1 MSTTRLKIVGAGGAR
16 RIHLDKLKFPPNLEA
31 QNVDQP
37 VKTPVSATG
46 LNAASQALA
55 DTRDR
60 WQWLRVSLA
69 MLVVAFAYCYRLDRP
84 LLWIDEAQ
92 TGIAARNILEF
103 GHPTA
108 FDGRNAALCDNGR
121 TLDTN
126 LLFKQL
132 PWFHYYVG
140 AASMA
145 LFGND
150 TTGARAL
157 FAVAGILAFFPLYAV
172 LKSRLRH
179 PAFVAALILLSPQ
192 TIMFQRNARYYP
204 ILILLYAVV
213 LWLLSRD
220 FRSRKWHTLAALLVF
235 VLFFNTHSAA
245 AMGCAFALLL
255 FCSLVR
261 RQMLPVYLVAAGG
274 GFLSWFVWYQLLA
287 PALGDSGLYLPL
299 INLNPWHWLEGFFI
313 ATAAGLLDLDAVNLL
328 PVFLWGG
335 LLEILPWNRRATCV
349 LKDPVAQFILLT
361 LLVQAAAN
369 AAVFGCETM
378 NSHSLLRYICY
389 AAAFAM
395 VPCFML
401 LDAIIR
407 NRFLFAAVSML
418 VVSFNLLTVSF
429 WASPFPRKVPVSW
442 LAPVYSE
449 ILNPPENSWDVAVAR
464 LRSEPASASHD
475 DAVLAVSPGWCQ
487 EGAIFYLGSRYLV
500 PPDFNEMGRE
510 RTQVFRRIIGEQAFG
525 LLCQKPE
532 WILDFL
538 DDFKAAPGGYVTA
551 TVIPSHRARPDD
563 GTRPELTRHTFP
575 RPGVVRNVRLF
586 HLQTKPQ

>member
-1 MSTTRLKIVGAGGAR
+1 M
-16 RIHLDKLKFPPNLEA
+16 IHLAKFKFPPNLEP

-37 VKTPVSATG
+37 VNTPASATG
-46 LNAASQALA
+46 SNAASQALP
-55 DTRDR
+55 DTKDR
-60 WQWLRVSLA
+60 WQYLRVSLA
-69 MLVVAFAYCYRLDRP
+69 VFVIAFAYLYRLDRP

-92 TGIAARNILEF
+92 TGIAARNILHH

-132 PWFHYYVG
+132 PWFQYYVG
-140 AASMA
+140 AASTA

-150 TTGARAL
+150 TAGARAL
-157 FAVAGILAFFPLYAV
+157 FAAAGMLAFFPLYAV
-172 LKSRLRH
+172 LKPRLRH
-179 PAFVAALILLSPQ
+179 PAFIAALILLSPQ
-192 TIMFQRNARYYP
+192 TVLFQRNARYYP
-204 ILILLYAVV
+204 ILILFYAVV

-220 FRSRKWHTLAALLVF
+220 FRSRKWHTLATLLVF
-235 VLFFNTHSAA
+235 VLFFNTHPAA
-245 AMGCAFALLL
+245 ALGCAFALLL

-261 RQMLPVYLVAAGG
+261 RQMFPVYLVAAGV

-299 INLNPWHWLEGFFI
+299 IKLNPWRWLEGFFI
-313 ATAAGLLDLDAVNLL
+313 ATAAGVLDLDAVNLL
-328 PVFLWGG
+328 PLLLWAG
-335 LLEILPWNRRATCV
+335 LLAILPWNRRAICV
-349 LKDPVAQFILLT
+349 FKDPVAQFILLT

-395 VPCFML
+395 VPCFMM

-407 NRFLFAAVSML
+407 NRFIFAAASIF

-442 LAPVYSE
+442 LAPVYAE
-449 ILNPPENSWDVAVAR
+449 ILKLPENSWDAAVAQ
-464 LRSEPASASHD
+464 LRSEPGNATSD

-487 EGAIFYLGSRYLV
+487 ESAIFYLGDRYLV
-500 PPDFNEMGRE
+500 PPEFNEMGTE
-510 RTQVFRRIIGEQAFG
+510 RTQVFRRAIGGQAFG
-525 LLCQKPE
+525 LLRQKPE

-538 DDFKAAPGGYVTA
+538 DDFKAAPAGYVTA
-551 TVIPSHRARPDD
+551 AVIPSHRARPDD

-586 HLQTKPQ
+586 HLQMQPR